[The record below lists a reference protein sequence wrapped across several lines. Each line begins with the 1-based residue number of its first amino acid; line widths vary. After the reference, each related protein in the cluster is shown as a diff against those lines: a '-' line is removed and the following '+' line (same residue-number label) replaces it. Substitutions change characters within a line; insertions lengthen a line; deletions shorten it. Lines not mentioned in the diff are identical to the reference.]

1 MVKKVVYGGVLGL
14 LGTETFLVGS
24 KFYAL
29 YKTGA
34 VITIAG
40 GHVVAPYWLLFEGA
54 MIGIAPILTR
64 CIIRATKRDEITD
77 DSDLSKLIKKYHKRK
92 GDK

>member
-1 MVKKVVYGGVLGL
+1 MVKKVLYGGVLSL

-40 GHVVAPYWLLFEGA
+40 GHVVAPYWLLVEGM

-64 CIIRATKRDEITD
+64 CIIRATKNDDITD
-77 DSDLSKLIKKYHKRK
+77 DSDLSNLIKKFNNRK
-92 GDK
+92 EYK